1 MELGV
6 EGRRYD
12 GKAEGEVEYLVGLW
26 GGWERLF
33 KRKVQMSMP
42 SFQTANIEDLLCTRH
57 CARYWEY

>member
-26 GGWERLF
+26 GVGWGEAVLEESTDEHAQLPNS
-33 KRKVQMSMP
+33 K
-42 SFQTANIEDLLCTRH
+42 H
-57 CARYWEY
+57 